1 MDPTDTSF
9 RYDAVIFDV
18 GGTLIGFPNWS
29 PFQQFLAEAGLPA
42 SEEDARI
49 FHSRF
54 LAVMASERDGAKGMG
69 VEEAKLEAWWHL
81 VFRKTWPGRP
91 DLAQE
96 MLYWLR
102 TDRFD
107 RIQPDSLAALE
118 ALRAMKMRM
127 GVLSNY
133 TADLEDMLRRVGL
146 HDYFEFVIVSSVVGL
161 AKPDPRIFDL
171 AVAKLQRPRH
181 RLLYVGDYMGDD
193 IEGARGAGLDAV
205 LIDRNNRFPEAP
217 CPRIRNLQD
226 LVPYVR
232 GPQRPAPAI
241 IFDMDGVVLDSVP
254 THLLTWQQVLAPL
267 GVDLTAEA
275 LYPLEGMPTEAI
287 ARRLTEQL
295 LGKACSDDEARH
307 LANAKRSLF
316 RQMFEPAFIPGIV
329 PLLHDLRG
337 RGYRLGLVT
346 GSSQSVVDDNLDHDG
361 VVGLF
366 DAIVT
371 GDQVS
376 QGKPHPEPYQMAA
389 ARLGFPSARCLVV
402 ENALLG
408 IQSAKAAGMQ
418 CVALETS
425 LPAELL
431 SAADRV
437 FPDAKVLHAW
447 LLAQWDDSATM

>member
-1 MDPTDTSF
+1 MAPTDTSF

-29 PFQQFLAEAGLPA
+29 PFQQFLADAGLPA
-42 SEEDARI
+42 AEEDART

-54 LAVMASERDGAKGMG
+54 LAVMAAEREGAKGVG
-69 VEEAKLEAWWHL
+69 VEETKLEAWWHL
-81 VFRKTWPGRP
+81 VFKKTWPGHP

-96 MLYWLR
+96 MLRWLR

-107 RIQPDSLAALE
+107 RIQPDSLTALE

-133 TADLEDMLRRVGL
+133 TADLEDMLRRIGL

-217 CPRIRNLQD
+217 CPRIKSLQA

-232 GPQRPAPAI
+232 GPQRPASAI
-241 IFDMDGVVLDSVP
+241 IFDMDGVVLDSLA
-254 THLLTWQQVLAPL
+254 THLLSWQQVLAPM
-267 GVDLTAEA
+267 GIDLSAKA
-275 LYPLEGMPTEAI
+275 LYPLEGMPTEVI
-287 ARRLTEQL
+287 AKRLTEQL
-295 LGKACSDDEARH
+295 LGEACSDADARR
-307 LANAKRSLF
+307 LADAKRSSF
-316 RQMFEPAFIPGIV
+316 RHLFEPAFIPGII

-346 GSSQSVVDDNLDHDG
+346 GSSRSVVDDNLDQDG
-361 VVGLF
+361 VINLF
-366 DAIVT
+366 DAIVS

-376 QGKPHPEPYQMAA
+376 QGKPHPEPYRMAA
-389 ARLGFPSARCLVV
+389 ARLGSPTARCLVV
-402 ENALLG
+402 ENSLLG
-408 IQSAKAAGMQ
+408 IQSAKSAGMQ
-418 CVALETS
+418 CAALETS

-437 FPDAKVLHAW
+437 FSDVKVLHAW
-447 LLAQWDDSATM
+447 LLAEWDDSAAM